1 MSGGVEMARKR
12 FVTSE
17 ISTDR
22 KIAKLAEKNPVAAA
36 LWPWFIT
43 DLDDWGRMNADPV
56 EVKLTIFPAFPY
68 TSDEIEEFIRLYHE
82 FEIAYFYE
90 VEGKYYLAVNP
101 DTWLKYQTYIRKD
114 KLEKQKSK
122 IPEPK
127 DAPWVAKNDTNNDLA
142 TFIVAKQQSAT
153 ENVLSPSPSP
163 SPSKDIYICA
173 PDGAR
178 AYTAPSPGGSVE
190 ASDEVAATLEDK
202 PAEKSGP
209 RSPFTSKR
217 QEQLFD
223 EFWAQ
228 YPKKRSK
235 GRAERV
241 WAKIKPD
248 EQLFKAI
255 LDGLDRAKTSV
266 EWQKDGGQYIPYPST
281 WLNAKGWED
290 EYNPPEQEGDRPRVD
305 PALLEEY
312 VRTATIHFGMKLE
325 EFMDEGLSF
334 EEAFFEIQQIEY
346 MPELPEIKQ
355 RALENIKKIR
365 LAG

>member
-1 MSGGVEMARKR
+1 MARKR

-43 DLDDWGRMNADPV
+43 ALDDWGRMNADPV

-68 TSDEIEEFIRLYHE
+68 TSDDIETFIKLYHE
-82 FEIAYFYE
+82 FGIAYHYE
-90 VEGKYYLAVNP
+90 VDGKPYLAVNP

-127 DAPWVAKNDTNNDLA
+127 DAPWLARDDTDDDLA
-142 TFIVAKQQSAT
+142 TKNVAKQQSAT
-153 ENVLSPSPSP
+153 INVLSPSPSP
-163 SPSKDIYICA
+163 SPSPYKDIYICA

-178 AYTAPSPGGSVE
+178 TYTDPSPGGSVE
-190 ASDEVAATLEDK
+190 TEKVTATPEDK
-202 PAEKSGP
+202 PSKSGP
-209 RSPFTSKR
+209 RSPFKSKR

-235 GRAERV
+235 GQAERTWV
-241 WAKIKPD
+241 KIKPD

-255 LDGLDRAKTSV
+255 LDGLERAKTSV

-290 EYNPPEQEGDRPRVD
+290 ECDIAVTKPRRND
-305 PALLEEY
+305 LD
-312 VRTATIHFGMKLE
+312 
-325 EFMDEGLSF
+325 EFF
-334 EEAFFEIQQIEY
+334 
-346 MPELPEIKQ
+346 
-355 RALENIKKIR
+355 
-365 LAG
+365 